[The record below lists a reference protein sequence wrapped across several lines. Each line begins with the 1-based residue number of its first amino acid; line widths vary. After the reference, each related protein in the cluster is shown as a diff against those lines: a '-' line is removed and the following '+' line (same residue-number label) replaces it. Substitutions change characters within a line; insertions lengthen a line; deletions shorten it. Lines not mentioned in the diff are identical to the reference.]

1 MKNHIANNDPLEFS
15 FGRDE
20 MEQRT
25 ISSTFVVPKMRSNA
39 PSLLSGAPPKRQKSS
54 SQIST
59 DSLKSTE
66 ENSCAPTTTATTTN
80 RPNTNAACYKT
91 TSLPESFGR
100 RLCKK
105 HPLKCINYSR
115 SHIVRV
121 YPAGI
126 RIESSNFNP
135 LTFWQFGM
143 QVRVVFQTLKLTL
156 NNLDG
161 RVKLPNRR
169 RSNVSQF
176 R

>member
-1 MKNHIANNDPLEFS
+1 MKNYIANNDPLELT

-20 MEQRT
+20 TEQRT
-25 ISSTFVVPKMRSNA
+25 ISSSFVVPKMRSNA
-39 PSLLSGAPPKRQKSS
+39 PSLLSGVPPKRQKSS

-59 DSLKSTE
+59 DSLKSAD
-66 ENSCAPTTTATTTN
+66 ENSAAPTTATSTN
-80 RPNTNAACYKT
+80 RPSTNATCYKT

-115 SHIVRV
+115 THIVRV
-121 YPAGI
+121 YPAGF

-143 QVRVVFQTLKLTL
+143 QVRIAF
-156 NNLDG
+156 
-161 RVKLPNRR
+161 PNKMYIH
-169 RSNVSQF
+169 F
-176 R
+176 